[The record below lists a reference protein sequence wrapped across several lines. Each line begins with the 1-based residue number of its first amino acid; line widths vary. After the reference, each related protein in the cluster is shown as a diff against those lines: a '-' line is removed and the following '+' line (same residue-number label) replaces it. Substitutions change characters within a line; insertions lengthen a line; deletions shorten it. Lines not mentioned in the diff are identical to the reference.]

1 MLASGQSV
9 VPGLCIG
16 KFSPETI
23 LGDGVHRTG
32 DYIFA
37 STIGYLR
44 ISESVVHVERHAL
57 ADSVPRIGAIVTARI
72 TQVQVSFAEAEIL
85 SVEEQVVRERFNG
98 RIRIEDVRSFEKD
111 AVVMYDCFRPGDIVC
126 ARVLS
131 FGAGAA
137 GRSVYLTTAENELGV
152 RVAKSASGRI
162 MVPVSWKEMQDPV
175 SMEIQ
180 PRKVA
185 KLLVV

>member
-1 MLASGQSV
+1 MLASGQLV
-9 VPGLCIG
+9 VPGICIG
-16 KFSPETI
+16 KFPPETI
-23 LGDGVHRTG
+23 LGDGIYRLG
-32 DYIFA
+32 DFIYA
-37 STIGYLR
+37 STIGELR
-44 ISESVVHVERHAL
+44 ISDSVVHVERHAV

-72 TQVQVSFAEAEIL
+72 IHVQVTYAETEIL
-85 SVEEQVVRERFNG
+85 SVEEQVVREKFNG
-98 RIRIEDVRSFEKD
+98 RIRMEDVRSFEKD
-111 AVVMYDCFRPGDIVC
+111 DVVMYDCFRPGDIVC

-162 MVPVSWKEMQDPV
+162 MIPVSWKEMQDPV

-185 KLLVV
+185 KLVV